1 MDSVSLRLVGLG
13 LSALSLVGCGRR
25 GPLGDEISAL
35 RTTVDSSYEVLQA
48 LDSAEFMTAF
58 NRMERHIDVAKTKT
72 YDASREAIFRVDFD
86 WLRNSHR
93 ALFKF
98 ESLRRGERWDGQ
110 LVQSRNQLEALHHDW
125 SKRLISEDS
134 VRVALEEEKNAVLP
148 LLATLHTRLDE
159 VRYVLGQNDSLDLHF
174 QKLWDN
180 WDSAGK

>member
-1 MDSVSLRLVGLG
+1 MDSVKHLG
-13 LSALSLVGCGRR
+13 WVALAALAFASCGRR
-25 GPLGDEISAL
+25 GPLGDEISSL
-35 RTTVDSSYEVLQA
+35 RTTVDSSSEVLQA
-48 LDSAEFMTAF
+48 LDSAEFMSAF

-98 ESLRRGERWDGQ
+98 ETLRRGERWDGQ
-110 LVQSRNQLEALHHDW
+110 LVASRTQLDALHHDW

-134 VRVALEEEKNAVLP
+134 VRIALEEEKNAVLP

>member
-1 MDSVSLRLVGLG
+1 MDTVKHLGLALVG
-13 LSALSLVGCGRR
+13 ALILVSCGRR
-25 GPLGDEISAL
+25 GPLGEEISSL

-72 YDASREAIFRVDFD
+72 YDSKRDAIFRVDFD

-98 ESLRRGERWDGQ
+98 ETLRRGEQWDGQ
-110 LVQSRNQLEALHHDW
+110 LVESRNQLDALHHDW
-125 SKRLISEDS
+125 SNRSISEDS
-134 VRVALEEEKNAVLP
+134 VRIALEEEKNAILP

-174 QKLWDN
+174 QTLWDT